1 MFYVPDRVDFTTSQ
15 VRMPKLSE
23 ATLITHNKQMSPKRP
38 QELRQKAI
46 LNHAYS
52 NPQCNMSNGL
62 YICNH
67 KLVSRGLSGKFQ
79 PELGIEQVSLGFEVK
94 VGNNDGLQLVQVLV

>member
-62 YICNH
+62 YIRNH
-67 KLVSRGLSGKFQ
+67 KFPKVFLASFSQSFQ
-79 PELGIEQVSLGFEVK
+79 KSFLPSFSQ
-94 VGNNDGLQLVQVLV
+94 N